1 MLRFVASPP
10 TQNIPSLAEVKK
22 KYSLHEPYFHVP
34 NQLWAHKNHSVIVDA
49 LNILHQ
55 RGHCPLV
62 VSTGQ
67 TSDRRNLNYF
77 SDLMQKVT
85 KLNLQARMLFLGLIP
100 YQDVAALMQGAV
112 AMINPSL
119 FEGWSTTVEEAKS
132 LGKRIIL
139 SNIPVH
145 MEQNPERGLFFEP
158 HNPEALA
165 DAISHT
171 LAEYDSA
178 AEHDQMQMAI
188 QKLPER
194 VQSFGRSYQ
203 DIVIKVAGDVSRKS
217 IFEN

>member
-1 MLRFVASPP
+1 
-10 TQNIPSLAEVKK
+10 
-22 KYSLHEPYFHVP
+22 
-34 NQLWAHKNHSVIVDA
+34 
-49 LNILHQ
+49 
-55 RGHCPLV
+55 
-62 VSTGQ
+62 
-67 TSDRRNLNYF
+67 
-77 SDLMQKVT
+77 
-85 KLNLQARMLFLGLIP
+85 
-100 YQDVAALMQGAV
+100 
-112 AMINPSL
+112 
-119 FEGWSTTVEEAKS
+119 
-132 LGKRIIL
+132 
-139 SNIPVH
+139 

>member
-1 MLRFVASPP
+1 
-10 TQNIPSLAEVKK
+10 
-22 KYSLHEPYFHVP
+22 
-34 NQLWAHKNHSVIVDA
+34 
-49 LNILHQ
+49 
-55 RGHCPLV
+55 
-62 VSTGQ
+62 
-67 TSDRRNLNYF
+67 
-77 SDLMQKVT
+77 
-85 KLNLQARMLFLGLIP
+85 MLFLGLIP

-178 AEHDQMQMAI
+178 AEHDQMQMANP
-188 QKLPER
+188 KTAR
-194 VQSFGRSYQ
+194 TRSKFWAQLSGYSYKGCRGC
-203 DIVIKVAGDVSRKS
+203 ITEIN
-217 IFEN
+217 F